1 MKKNIVIVF
10 ATVLTALTF
19 LPVAACKASENS
31 KIDEYVIK
39 VVYSEEDESLTGT
52 CSFTYF
58 NRTDNEIDS
67 LCFNLWG
74 NAYREG
80 AKFKPLSA
88 GDSKAYYS
96 GVNYGGESVQNVDG
110 CASWRLSGEDEN
122 ILQVELNQPIFPDQS
137 TTVTISY
144 TLDIAKVNH
153 RTGVTQSTVNLGN
166 FYPILCAYSTE
177 GFIQHPYYSTGDPFV
192 SECANYEVTLSLPP
206 EYTAATSGK
215 EMERKEENGGLT
227 INYTLEN
234 ARDFAVVISKNFKAE
249 TRSVN
254 GCEVTAYYCSDRNI
268 STELDAV
275 CESLEYF
282 SSSFGAYA
290 YPTLSIVYTPLNS
303 SGMEYPALA
312 MINSALSRADTVYTA
327 VHETAHQ
334 WWYAMVGSDQV
345 KNAWQDEGLAEYS
358 TLMFFESHPAY
369 GYTRT
374 GVLGSAIKAYRGYY
388 SVYNQ
393 IFGKS
398 DTTMNRPLNEYD
410 GEYEYV
416 NIAYNKGL
424 LMFESVRCAM
434 GDKKFLNCLSDYFTA
449 NKFKLATPEE
459 LIARLNKQH
468 DVEGLVYGYLDGK
481 VVI

>member
-1 MKKNIVIVF
+1 MKKFIVILS
-10 ATVLTALTF
+10 ATLTALTL
-19 LPVAACKASENS
+19 LPVTACRSS
-31 KIDEYVIK
+31 KKTQNDEYVIN
-39 VVYSEEDESLTGT
+39 VCYSEEDKSLTGT
-52 CSFTYF
+52 CTLTYF

-80 AKFKPLSA
+80 AKYKPVAA

-96 GVNYGGESVQNVDG
+96 GVNYGDESVQNVEECNG
-110 CASWRLSGEDEN
+110 WEVCGEDEN
-122 ILQVELNQPIFPDQS
+122 ILKVVLNQPIYPDQS
-137 TTVTISY
+137 ATVTISY
-144 TLDIAKVNH
+144 TLDLAKVNH
-153 RTGVTQSTVNLGN
+153 RTGVTSDTVNLGN

-177 GFIQHPYYSTGDPFV
+177 GFIQNPYYSTGDPFV
-192 SECANYEVTLSLPP
+192 SECANYDVTLSLPP
-206 EYTAATSGK
+206 EYVAATSGK
-215 EMERKEENGGLT
+215 EVERREENGNT
-227 INYTLEN
+227 AVRYTLEN
-234 ARDFAVVISKNFKAE
+234 ARDFAAVLSKNFVTE

-254 GCEVTAYYCSDRNI
+254 GCEVTAYYCGDRQLQ
-268 STELDAV
+268 SELDAV

-290 YPTLSIVYTPLNS
+290 YPTLSVVYTPLNS
-303 SGMEYPALA
+303 SGMEYPALT
-312 MINSALSRADTVYTA
+312 MINSALSEADAVYTA

-358 TLMFFESHPAY
+358 TLAFFETHPAY

-374 GVLGSAIKAYRGYY
+374 GILGTAIKAYRGYY

-398 DTTMNRPLNEYD
+398 DTTMSRPLNEYD

-416 NIAYNKGL
+416 NIAYNKSL
-424 LMFESVRCAM
+424 LMFESVRTAM
-434 GDKKFLNCLSDYFTA
+434 GDKKFFTALADYFSA
-449 NKFKLATPEE
+449 NRFKIASAEE
-459 LIARLNKQH
+459 LIARFDKQY
-468 DVEGLVYGYLDGK
+468 DTEGLINGYLDGK